1 MKLEYT
7 DTANNDSREI
17 TAYTNNY
24 QRSDNIDTLGEEFTF
39 NLVSNNLDVNMKD
52 LKLGIGGKVTFYNDI
67 ANNNRTSSNDS
78 STDTTMKP
86 IFQGIIVEEKQS
98 GISAFGYT
106 CYDYAF
112 YLNKS
117 EVMIQFND
125 EDGTSALRRLCAE
138 NNVPLGSVPQIAT
151 KIKKVYQGQVIS
163 KIIQDILKQDSDLTG
178 RQYRLE
184 LREGKVFIEDYKN
197 LMLDVAI
204 TGLISEYSRTESMA
218 DMKNQVIVISSKE
231 KHMSVEAIAKDDEKI
246 KKFGLLQKIEKVDDK
261 KKGQTANIAAN
272 KLKELSKV
280 KKSFSVKVLG
290 DDTVRS
296 GRTLHFEQ
304 ALVGFTGDFLIK
316 NCKHNYSAN
325 HTMTLELEKVDTEE
339 KKEGS
344 NQ

>member
-67 ANNNRTSSNDS
+67 ANNNRTSTNDS

-98 GISAFGYT
+98 GISAFSYT

-184 LREGKVFIEDYKN
+184 LREGKVFIEDYKD
-197 LMLDVAI
+197 LMLDVDI

-231 KHMSVEAIAKDDEKI
+231 KHMSVEATAKDDEKI

-261 KKGQTANIAAN
+261 KKGQAANIAAN

>member
-67 ANNNRTSSNDS
+67 ANNNRTSTNDS

-98 GISAFGYT
+98 GISAFSYT

-184 LREGKVFIEDYKN
+184 LREGKVFIEDYKD

-231 KHMSVEAIAKDDEKI
+231 KHMSVEATAKDDEKI

-261 KKGQTANIAAN
+261 KKGQAANIAAN

-325 HTMTLELEKVDTEE
+325 HTMTLELEKVDAEE